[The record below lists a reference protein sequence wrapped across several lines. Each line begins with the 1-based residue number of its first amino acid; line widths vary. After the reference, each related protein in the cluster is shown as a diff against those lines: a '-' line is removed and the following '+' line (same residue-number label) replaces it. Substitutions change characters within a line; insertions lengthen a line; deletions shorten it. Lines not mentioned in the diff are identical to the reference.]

1 MCREIKTI
9 YKAKTKI
16 WSLHDARA
24 NCFPNT
30 IIFLKIS
37 ESPIYG
43 SRSRQTIMLKVSIF
57 QLFEL
62 SSFTPES
69 LSAITPVVTS
79 FLRHSPSRSRGLP
92 EPAHSTFSVREI
104 LVPANWRY
112 QRAAMFYRHVCK
124 NKLVNSKYCV

>member
-16 WSLHDARA
+16 WSPHDARA

-43 SRSRQTIMLKVSIF
+43 SRSRQTIMLKASIF
-57 QLFEL
+57 QRRLLKASVDAFKLL
-62 SSFTPES
+62 SGGWC
-69 LSAITPVVTS
+69 LN
-79 FLRHSPSRSRGLP
+79 R
-92 EPAHSTFSVREI
+92 
-104 LVPANWRY
+104 
-112 QRAAMFYRHVCK
+112 
-124 NKLVNSKYCV
+124 NSNTNSI